1 MSNEYSWIGFDELV
15 QFEKEQY
22 DQISGRLRTSDPVL
36 RNMLKIRA
44 CTNPVSMRSDND
56 NITISD
62 PQWVRKYFVEPA
74 PEGRKVLRK
83 KLVRKGGETIY
94 WDRMYL
100 PATLYDN
107 PDPQFV
113 KDYEAT
119 LLSKPSHIR
128 QALLY
133 GDWWVSAGSFYGE
146 AWNRALHVCKPFKI
160 PDSWPRFR
168 SMDWGFKAPGV
179 VLWWTMDEE
188 GNLYCEREYTFQGK
202 TDVDVAARIKDVE
215 TLEGLWKFGGST
227 LTGPA
232 DDQLWEQRG
241 SATMA
246 MADVFAHH
254 GVHWVRAD
262 KKSRRSN
269 AQRLLKRLQDH
280 HRGTTTPG
288 IVFFESCVQ
297 TIKTLP
303 GIQTAANDPEC
314 PADGGEDHWH
324 DAVLYAVA
332 YASRG
337 RTGLVAR
344 SSDDDDYQADQP
356 RNFGRDGYGGTI

>member
-1 MSNEYSWIGFDELV
+1 
-15 QFEKEQY
+15 
-22 DQISGRLRTSDPVL
+22 
-36 RNMLKIRA
+36 
-44 CTNPVSMRSDND
+44 
-56 NITISD
+56 
-62 PQWVRKYFVEPA
+62 
-74 PEGRKVLRK
+74 
-83 KLVRKGGETIY
+83 
-94 WDRMYL
+94 
-100 PATLYDN
+100 
-107 PDPQFV
+107 
-113 KDYEAT
+113 
-119 LLSKPSHIR
+119 
-128 QALLY
+128 
-133 GDWWVSAGSFYGE
+133 
-146 AWNRALHVCKPFKI
+146 
-160 PDSWPRFR
+160 
-168 SMDWGFKAPGV
+168 MDWGFKAPGV

-344 SSDDDDYQADQP
+344 SVDEDDYQADQP